1 MFSLKDKKGFLS
13 FLYMTFKKESYS
25 LNDFEINVECK
36 LGYFINMVFNEGD
49 EGILLHLFHIW
60 IF

>member
-1 MFSLKDKKGFLS
+1 
-13 FLYMTFKKESYS
+13 MTFKKESYS

-36 LGYFINMVFNEGD
+36 LVYFINMVFNEGD